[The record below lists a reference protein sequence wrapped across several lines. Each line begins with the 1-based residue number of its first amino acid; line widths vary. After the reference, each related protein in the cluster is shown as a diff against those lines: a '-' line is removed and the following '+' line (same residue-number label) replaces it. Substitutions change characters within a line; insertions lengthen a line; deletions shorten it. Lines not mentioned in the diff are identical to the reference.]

1 MATKIE
7 LEKQV
12 LKLNKIISRR
22 NDTIIELKKEVNKLM
37 KSENNANAL
46 KKEIKLL
53 KNLNM
58 EFKAMAEKAGSECAK
73 YRHELERLKR

>member
-1 MATKIE
+1 MNKAELVKEVIKIN
-7 LEKQV
+7 
-12 LKLNKIISRR
+12 KLLVKR
-22 NDTIIELKKEVNKLM
+22 NNTINDLKKEIKKLM

-58 EFKAMAEKAGSECAK
+58 EFKAMAEKAGSDCAK
-73 YRHELERLKR
+73 YKHELERLKR